1 MSVEQAKTANIDIYS
16 DPRTKLGKVPDTI
29 ITCNHFLEAVEKDLY
44 GFNWVC
50 PNKGDDCGYR
60 HMLPQG
66 YVLNREKRESDD
78 EQEEDGLTFEEKI
91 EEERRNL
98 PSQGLIPVNPETFA
112 AWKERRAQKKQ
123 DELEAKI
130 KAEQAKGKKDTA
142 QMRFM
147 SGRALFNYNP
157 DLFADAEEGDA
168 NEETKEDLES
178 IREETTNQG
187 EESKNGDVA
196 VDQDLFKDE
205 AGGDEDVD
213 FGDDQ

>member
-60 HMLPQG
+60 HMLPLG
-66 YVLNREKRESDD
+66 YVLSREKRESDD

-98 PSQGLIPVNPETFA
+98 PS
-112 AWKERRAQKKQ
+112 
-123 DELEAKI
+123 
-130 KAEQAKGKKDTA
+130 
-142 QMRFM
+142 
-147 SGRALFNYNP
+147 
-157 DLFADAEEGDA
+157 
-168 NEETKEDLES
+168 
-178 IREETTNQG
+178 
-187 EESKNGDVA
+187 
-196 VDQDLFKDE
+196 
-205 AGGDEDVD
+205 
-213 FGDDQ
+213 